1 MPQLLTKRRQAKSK
15 PGATLKGSK
24 LRYNAAIQQRYMTKL
39 DCLIG
44 LMVEE
49 THKAIASLFDSDT
62 AHNYFDYAEDASVSS
77 QARIVTNKLN
87 KRFADLF
94 ALRAKPL
101 AESMVNQTDKD
112 SSKTLHTSLKELSG
126 GLSLRTSIIDNP
138 LRNVITAS
146 VAENVALIKSI
157 PSQYML
163 DVQGAVMRSIT
174 TGNGLQDLIPQLD
187 KYADET
193 KNRAKNIALDQ
204 TRKVYNNM
212 NRDRMKALGV
222 KRYEWIHSG
231 GSVHPRPLH
240 QEYNGRIFS
249 FDKPP
254 IIDERTGERGIPG
267 QAINCR
273 CTMRP
278 VIEISEGEEYADV

>member
-1 MPQLLTKRRQAKSK
+1 LPQLLTKRRAAKSK
-15 PGATLKGSK
+15 PGVKLKGSK
-24 LRYNAAIQQRYMTKL
+24 LRYNAAIQERYTRQL
-39 DCLIG
+39 DRLIG
-44 LMVEE
+44 RMVTE
-49 THKAIASLFDSDT
+49 TNAAVATLFDSDT
-62 AHNYFDYAEDASVSS
+62 AHNYFDYAEDASVAS

-87 KRFADLF
+87 KRFAELF
-94 ALRAKPL
+94 NAQAKML
-101 AESMVNQTDKD
+101 AESMVKATDKD
-112 SSKTLHTSLKELSG
+112 SSKTLHASLKELSG

-174 TGNGLQDLIPQLD
+174 TGNGLKDLIPHLD

-231 GSVHPRPLH
+231 GSVTPRPLH
-240 QEYNGRIFS
+240 QSYNGRIFS
-249 FDKPP
+249 FDDPP
-254 IIDERTGERGIPG
+254 VIDEKTGEKGIPG

-278 VIEISEGEEYADV
+278 VIEISEGEEYANV